1 MATFKFYQD
10 IRVVAN
16 RREYYTIEADT
27 LEEARQLAEGC
38 ADLEDCESAEYDSS
52 ELILEDDEYFHNRIC
67 GIYDEDGEEIE

>member
-1 MATFKFYQD
+1 MAKFRFYQNVQV
-10 IRVVAN
+10 IAT

-38 ADLEDCESAEYDSS
+38 ANLEDCESAEYNSS
-52 ELILEDDEYFHNRIC
+52 ELLLDDDGYNNGRIY

>member
-1 MATFKFYQD
+1 MAKFRFYQD
-10 IRVVAN
+10 VQVITT

-38 ADLEDCESAEYDSS
+38 ANLEDCESAEYDSS
-52 ELILEDDEYFHNRIC
+52 ELLLDDDGYNNGRIY